1 MTGESQVRVCLIEYD
16 EDDYIL
22 TRDLLAGIPNARF
35 DLRWVSTAAS
45 GVKEILAGDADVFL
59 LDYRLGSETG
69 LELLEIAVRHGCRAP
84 VIMLTGQDD
93 GGVDLEALKGGAA
106 DYLKKSEL
114 TSQLLERSIRYS
126 MERCRALEALRESEE
141 RYALS
146 ARGAN
151 DGLWVWDLKSDDIYF
166 SARWKSMLG
175 FEEPEIGSNPD
186 EWLSRVHADDID
198 RLRSAIRIHRQGQSP
213 HFESECRVRN
223 KAGDYRWMLSR
234 GLAVRD
240 ASGAAFRIAG
250 SQTDITERK
259 KAEEQLLHDA
269 MHDGLTGLPN
279 RTLFMDRLERAMWH
293 GRRRHDY
300 LYAVLFIDLDRFKVI
315 NDSLGHGV
323 GDAVLME
330 ASRRLQRCLRP
341 NDTVARL
348 GGDEFVVLLDD
359 IDHMND
365 GARVAERVQSE
376 LRHAFVL
383 GDQEMFTSASIGIAL
398 STTGYERPQE
408 MIRDAETAMYR
419 AKTLGKARHEVFDK
433 AMHARA
439 LTQLQLETDLR
450 RAIERQELRVHYQPI
465 VAMHGHR
472 IVGFEALARWQRG
485 DQLVQP
491 GEFIATAEDTGLI
504 LPIGQWVLNEAC
516 RQLKAWQK
524 KFNYPLYVSVNL
536 SARQFLQ
543 PMLVQQVKDA
553 IDAAGVKP
561 EELTLEITESVVMQD
576 PESAVLLLE
585 ELRELGVKLSIDDF
599 GTGYSSLSTLHQ
611 FPFHVLKID
620 RSFVSG
626 KGAESQKAG
635 ILRTIATLAGLL
647 GLEVVVEGVETDD
660 QLMRVQTLQC
670 GFAQGFLFSK
680 PLDVRQVNDMLT
692 LRPMIQL
699 PERKRAHVA
708 NGH

>member
-1 MTGESQVRVCLIEYD
+1 MTGEGVVRVCLIEDD
-16 EDDYIL
+16 EDDYVL
-22 TRDLLAGIPNARF
+22 TRDLLAEIPNAHF
-35 DLRWVSTAAS
+35 DLRWVSSAAS

-84 VIMLTGQDD
+84 VIMLTGQEDS
-93 GGVDLEALKGGAA
+93 GVDLEALKGGAA

-114 TSQLLERSIRYS
+114 TAQLLERSIRYAL
-126 MERCRALEALRESEE
+126 ERCRALEALRESEE

-166 SARWKSMLG
+166 SDRWKSMLG
-175 FEEPEIGSNPD
+175 FEEGEIGSNPD
-186 EWLSRVHADDID
+186 EWFSRVHVDDID
-198 RLRSAIRIHRQGQSP
+198 RLRSAIRLHRQGLSP
-213 HFESECRVRN
+213 HFESEHRMRN
-223 KAGDYRWMLSR
+223 KDGDYRWMLSR

-240 ASGAAFRIAG
+240 VSGAAFRIAG

-279 RTLFMDRLERAMWH
+279 RTLFMDRLERAIWH
-293 GRRRHDY
+293 GKRRHDY
-300 LYAVLFIDLDRFKVI
+300 LFAILFIDLDRFKVI
-315 NDSLGHGV
+315 NDSLGHVV
-323 GDAVLME
+323 GDSVLIDV
-330 ASRRLQRCLRP
+330 SRRLQRCLRP

-348 GGDEFVVLLDD
+348 GGDEFAVLLDD
-359 IDHMND
+359 IDHVND

-376 LRHAFVL
+376 LRSAFVL
-383 GDQEMFTSASIGIAL
+383 GDQEMFTSASMGIAL

-408 MIRDAETAMYR
+408 MLRDAETAMYR

-433 AMHARA
+433 AMHAKA
-439 LTQLQLETDLR
+439 VAQLQMETDLR

-485 DQLVQP
+485 DRLIQP
-491 GEFIATAEDTGLI
+491 SEFIGTAEDTGLI

-524 KFNYPLYVSVNL
+524 QFSYPLYVSVNL

-543 PMLVQQVKDA
+543 PMLVEQVKDA

-561 EELTLEITESVVMQD
+561 EDLTLEITESVVMQD
-576 PESAVLLLE
+576 PEEAVRLLKD
-585 ELRELGVKLSIDDF
+585 LRELGVKLSIDDF

-626 KGAESQKAG
+626 PGAESQKAG

-660 QLMRVQTLQC
+660 QLLRVQALQC
-670 GFAQGFLFSK
+670 GFAQGFLFSR
-680 PLDVRQVNDMLT
+680 PLDVRQVNEMLMAK
-692 LRPMIQL
+692 PMIQL
-699 PERKRAHVA
+699 PERVRPHVA
-708 NGH
+708 GH